1 MKEIMSEESESI
13 QSNDDN
19 AEEAENKTVY
29 QQRLDRRQKQT
40 VRPII
45 AYALLGSMALILILV
60 VFLLPRMV
68 NEDEASAT
76 NQNLDE
82 TRAEQIQLDEAV
94 LAQKPIAQAL
104 LSELLAKIDELELSG
119 VQIWAQSEW
128 KKINTIQDEGDTAYL
143 NRSYD
148 MAAASY
154 RTAMQLLID
163 LEVAV
168 PSVLQQSLSQ
178 GQAAI
183 LQENKPLAI
192 SNFETALAIDG
203 SNQLAKAG
211 LDRALKLD
219 KVIALSN
226 QGKRLAEEREW
237 IESIEAFQA
246 ALAIDSNWKPALE
259 GLTASIL
266 SNDEEQF
273 QLSLSEGYALM
284 KEQKFEEAEVSF
296 RKSLS
301 IVPDSKEGQQA
312 IEELEIQRRIVL
324 TKSLKYKALIAEVN
338 EEWDNAESYYET
350 ILSLDPNIQEVKDS
364 LLRVR
369 QRIKLINQMISFIAK
384 AEQLNDDK
392 LFSQAQE
399 TLKQAEAILNKGPEL
414 IEQVSKMQQVL
425 KVASIPLQVT
435 LISDQKTNVVIYKK
449 GDFGLFERQS
459 ILLKPGIYTAKGMR
473 IGYRDTT
480 LRFKVDPNQSEQSF
494 TVICREKI

>member
-68 NEDEASAT
+68 NEDEASTT

-82 TRAEQIQLDEAV
+82 TRAEQMQLDEAV

-259 GLTASIL
+259 GLTVSIL

>member
-68 NEDEASAT
+68 NEDEASTT

-82 TRAEQIQLDEAV
+82 TRAEQMQLDEAV

-246 ALAIDSNWKPALE
+246 ALAIDANWKPALE

-338 EEWDNAESYYET
+338 EEWNNAESYYET

-459 ILLKPGIYTAKGMR
+459 VLLKPGIYTAKGMR